1 MLQPAQQPL
10 INAQECNASMALDQ
24 FEYQGRHIKVSRP
37 HDFEATSAIPGLGP
51 VSVASWPARF
61 CGAQDINGIP
71 VSILDCERFVELDHL
86 LTLDVCLDSAELED
100 ALEDVREE
108 CGRYGKVNKL
118 LHVAPMPGIS
128 SSYYFKVFVEFEAYE
143 GAIRAQIA
151 LRARSFDGR
160 QVRTQFVT
168 EKEFLSIELELKQAK
183 EDALLALPAPAPA
196 PALLSIMPAAAVAEI
211 D

>member
-1 MLQPAQQPL
+1 
-10 INAQECNASMALDQ
+10 MALDQ

-51 VSVASWPARF
+51 VSVAQWPQRF
-61 CGAQDINGIP
+61 CGAADINGIP
-71 VSILDCERFVELDHL
+71 VSILDCERFVELDNL
-86 LTLDVCLDSAELED
+86 LNLDVCVDAAELED
-100 ALEDVREE
+100 ALEDVQEE
-108 CGRYGKVNKL
+108 CARYGKVKKM
-118 LHVAPMPGIS
+118 LHVVPMPGIS

-151 LRARSFDGR
+151 LRARQFDGR

-168 EKEFLSIELELKQAK
+168 EKEFLSIEMELKQAK

-196 PALLSIMPAAAVAEI
+196 HLPIMPAAAVAEI